1 MQMDIVYLGLGV
13 LLILLVVKMLSLPFK
28 LLWNGILGAAMLWI
42 INFFGS
48 MVGFTMKIT
57 IFKAL
62 AAGFFGIPGALAVV
76 LYEIFGK

>member
-1 MQMDIVYLGLGV
+1 MEFIYLLLGV
-13 LLILLVVKMLSLPFK
+13 VLILLVVKLLSLPFK
-28 LLWNGILGAAMLWI
+28 LLWNGILGAAMLWL
-42 INFFGS
+42 INFCGS

-62 AAGFFGIPGALAVV
+62 VAGFFGVPGALAVV

>member
-1 MQMDIVYLGLGV
+1 MELVYLGLGIV
-13 LLILLVVKMLSLPFK
+13 LILIVIKLLSLPFK
-28 LLWNGILGAAMLWI
+28 FLWNGIIGACMLWLV
-42 INFFGS
+42 NMFGG

-62 AAGFFGIPGALAVV
+62 VAGFFGIPGALAVV